1 MSHSLPQ
8 TNTIFNNKMSHFSQR
23 YVSLINN
30 SCAKIYISCNK
41 IIRGSLQYAFFLDQN
56 VNTNA
61 ERIHVRCAFRVKITE
76 TLKQKISM

>member
-1 MSHSLPQ
+1 
-8 TNTIFNNKMSHFSQR
+8 MSHFSQR

-41 IIRGSLQYAFFLDQN
+41 IIRGSLQYAVFLDQN

-61 ERIHVRCAFRVKITE
+61 ERLHVHCAFRVKITE
-76 TLKQKISM
+76 TLKQNISV